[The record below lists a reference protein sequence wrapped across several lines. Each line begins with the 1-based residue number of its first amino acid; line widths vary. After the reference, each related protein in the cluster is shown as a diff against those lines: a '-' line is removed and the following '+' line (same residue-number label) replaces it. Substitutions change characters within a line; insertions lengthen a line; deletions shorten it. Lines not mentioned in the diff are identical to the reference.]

1 MQNNT
6 KKISVSQYMKLPYK
20 GQKKTY
26 SRDTL
31 IRRLRNG
38 DIPEDI
44 ETAELVGVTYVLTL
58 KQGKNER

>member
-1 MQNNT
+1 MQT
-6 KKISVSQYMKLPYK
+6 DKKVSVSQYLKLPYK
-20 GQKKTY
+20 GQNKTY

-44 ETAELVGVTYVLTL
+44 EMVEKIGFTYMITL
-58 KQGKNER
+58 KNANNE

>member
-1 MQNNT
+1 MQNN
-6 KKISVSQYMKLPYK
+6 KKISVSAYMKIPYK

-44 ETAELVGVTYVLTL
+44 ETAEKIGFTYMITL
-58 KQGKNER
+58 KNVNND

>member
-1 MQNNT
+1 MQNN
-6 KKISVSQYMKLPYK
+6 KKISVSAYMKLPYK

-44 ETAELVGVTYVLTL
+44 ETAEMIGVTYVLTL